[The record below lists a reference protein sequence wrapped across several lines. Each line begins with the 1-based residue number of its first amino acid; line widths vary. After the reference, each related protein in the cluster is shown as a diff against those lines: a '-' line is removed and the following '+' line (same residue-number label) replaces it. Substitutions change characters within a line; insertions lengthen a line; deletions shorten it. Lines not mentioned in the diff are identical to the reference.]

1 MNKSAFLSG
10 VEKTILEL
18 KHTTDSIRETA
29 VYYSMALDADQI
41 VEPLIAAFAAEGNAT
56 IRATMARALGIL
68 KDRRAIE
75 PLLLAVTTDRSP
87 VVRHE
92 AANALGELD
101 GREEVVEPLIAVLSA
116 PNEHKGNKMDVNVVS
131 SIVFALRKLNDAR
144 AVEPLIDALERKDE
158 QTRAVIAL
166 SLGSFGDIRAVE
178 PLLNLLYDDE
188 PLIRRAAACA
198 LGDLSDQRAVL
209 PLIDALTDPDF
220 ETRSGAIKSLGLLG
234 DRRAIEPLCSL
245 LQQDR
250 IPYRRVF
257 IIGALDRLGA
267 TQAVRPLIALLQNS
281 LEEEEVRAAS
291 IETLGHLGDKSA
303 TPFLLNFVTDFVAGD
318 ANELRWRAVV
328 ALGQLGDTRAI
339 DRLSR
344 YRTDP
349 EPVMRMAVISA
360 LRQLKTA
367 QTAELLPDHP

>member
-1 MNKSAFLSG
+1 MNKSASLSG
-10 VEKTILEL
+10 LEKTILAL
-18 KHTTDSIRETA
+18 KHTTDSIREAA
-29 VYYSMALDADQI
+29 VYYCIALDANHT
-41 VEPLIAAFAAEGNAT
+41 VEPLIAAFAVEGNAPM
-56 IRATMARALGIL
+56 RATMARALGIL

-75 PLLLAVTTDRSP
+75 PLLLAVTTDRSSA
-87 VVRHE
+87 VRRD

-144 AVEPLIDALERKDE
+144 AVEPLIEALERKDE

-166 SLGSFGDIRAVE
+166 SLGSFGDRRAVE

-198 LGDLSDQRAVL
+198 LGDLGDQRAVL
-209 PLIDALTDPDF
+209 PLINSLTDPDF

-257 IIGALDRLGA
+257 IIEALDRLGA

-281 LEEEEVRAAS
+281 FEEEVRVAS

-303 TPFLLNFVTDFVAGD
+303 TPYLLNFVTDFVAGD
-318 ANELRWRAVV
+318 ANELRWRAAV
-328 ALGQLGDTRAI
+328 ALGQIGDTLAI
-339 DRLSR
+339 DKLSK

-349 EPVMRMAVISA
+349 EPVMRMAVITA

-367 QTAELLPDHP
+367 QTAELFPEHP